1 MATSFLNI
9 CIQALGLCGKASPAP
24 SAQDIDSGLQK
35 YHVYLRS
42 YFPLI
47 YSNLVDQ
54 RGSEFSREYDLAVNN
69 SSNEYSLPY
78 STSRLLQIDNVR
90 LISSIAEQ
98 SRIIDYLPESEGEK
112 LYPNPSDIQKGTIS
126 KWYIDQGSTPG
137 VRVVRFIDAP
147 DANYIIRFNLSN
159 PALVLT
165 ANDVTQ
171 CEIEGDRYLIYSLAA
186 FISLKD
192 QIFEEAEKFDRLAL
206 KAWNRYTMIETNN
219 EIEGENIGLYQHG
232 R

>member
-24 SAQDIDSGLQK
+24 AAQDIDAGLQK

-42 YFPLI
+42 YFPLV

-54 RGSEFSREYDLAVNN
+54 RGSEFSREYDLAVNS

-78 STSRLLQIDNVR
+78 STARLLQIDNVR
-90 LISSIAEQ
+90 LISPVPEK

-112 LYPNPSDIQKGTIS
+112 RYPNPLDIQKGEIS
-126 KWYIDQGSTPG
+126 RWYIDQGATAG
-137 VRVVRFIDAP
+137 QRVIRFIDAP
-147 DANYIIRFNLSN
+147 NENLIVRFNLSD

-165 ANDVTQ
+165 ANDLTQ
-171 CEIEGDRYLIYSLAA
+171 CTIEGDRYLIYSLAA

-192 QIFEEAEKFDRLAL
+192 EKMEEVAKFERLAL
-206 KAWNRYTMIETNN
+206 RAYNAYKMIETNI
-219 EIEGENIGLYQHG
+219 EVEGENIVLYQH
-232 R
+232 